1 MKPSLFA
8 CAGFAAFAGV
18 AVSMVA
24 TYAADPSRFQPNKPL
39 QAVDADLGSAGTATI
54 YYTSAQDGYHVV
66 ATLQSGGPEGQQVI
80 RFTTT
85 LAAGQ
90 AAEISTPRGL
100 GQPADVIRIVRDG
113 DQLRIE
119 KPTS

>member
-1 MKPSLFA
+1 MKPALFA
-8 CAGFAAFAGV
+8 YAGFAACAAL

-24 TYAADPSRFQPNKPL
+24 THAADPSRFQTTRPL
-39 QAVDADLGSAGTATI
+39 QAVDADLGGAGTATI
-54 YYTSAQDGYHVV
+54 YYTAAADGYHVV
-66 ATLQSGGPEGQQVI
+66 ATVQSGEPEGQQVI
-80 RFTTT
+80 RFTAT

-100 GQPADVIRIVRDG
+100 GKPADVIRVVRDG